1 MTLLLDSSV
10 LIDVLRLRIDRSEYL
25 AGLIRTRKKLATT
38 AINLAEVYAGVRGSE
53 ASKLTELIQKLEVFA
68 ITPELG
74 RRGGLLKNEW
84 ARRGR
89 TIALDD
95 ALIAA
100 VAIEYSLPLLTDN
113 VRDFPMPELQL
124 WPLPRVQ

>member
-1 MTLLLDSSV
+1 VTLLLDSSV